1 MVEVAHSLFLEF
13 PINWSLDPE
22 TNQVCISFS
31 DKPAFTGDVC
41 SSSGTHDSVSLIV
54 YTSHPRSE
62 ISPDILG
69 KY

>member
-41 SSSGTHDSVSLIV
+41 SSSGAHDCVSLIL
-54 YTSHPRSE
+54 YISHPRSE
-62 ISPDILG
+62 ISSDILVD
-69 KY
+69 Y